1 MLKKKAMGI
10 IFANMHD
17 NAVSEMTQQRSM
29 ASLPFGG
36 RYRMIDF
43 YLSGL
48 TDAGISQVAVIT
60 KSNYQ
65 SLMDHIESGRSWDLA
80 RRKGITI
87 LPPYA
92 YTNAD
97 SNSAYHGR
105 IAALYGIMDYLEHAT
120 AETVVMM
127 DTDHVCTLDI
137 EDMIEQHYR
146 NKADVSIACTDP
158 DYDPDNLKNCVSLKE
173 DDTGRVIDIMI
184 NRCSEGYS
192 QSINV
197 FVIERKLLLTLIA
210 DAMAHMNVIFERDI
224 LLANIE
230 SLRIQSYHHKGYVK
244 RITSL
249 KTYFEANMDLIDP
262 ATVDE
267 LFLPRPIY
275 TKVHDS
281 PPTRYGLSSSV
292 SNSVVADGCTVEG
305 TVENSVLFR
314 GVEVEEGA
322 VVKNCILMQ
331 DTKVMSG
338 AVLENVIA
346 DKSVVFTANQYMKS
360 TENYPLYVKKR
371 TIV

>member
-1 MLKKKAMGI
+1 MLRKKAMGI

-17 NAVSEMTQQRSM
+17 NAVSEMTQKRSM
-29 ASLPFGG
+29 ASLPYGG

-43 YLSGL
+43 YLSSL
-48 TDAGISQVAVIT
+48 TDAGISQVAIIT

-80 RRKGITI
+80 RRKGITV

-105 IAALYGIMDYLEHAT
+105 IAALYGILDYIEHAT
-120 AETVVMM
+120 ADTVVLM

-137 EDMIEQHYR
+137 DDMIEQHY
-146 NKADVSIACTDP
+146 KKGADVSIACTEP
-158 DYDPDNLKNCVSLKE
+158 DYDPDNIKNCVSLLE
-173 DDTGRVIDIMI
+173 DESGRVKDIMI
-184 NRCSEGYS
+184 NRCSEGYK

-197 FVIERKLLLTLIA
+197 FVIERKLLLNLIEE
-210 DAMAHMNVIFERDI
+210 AMAHMNVIFERDI
-224 LLANIE
+224 LLANLD
-230 SLRIQSYHHKGYVK
+230 SLRIQAYHHKGYVK

-249 KTYFEANMDLIDP
+249 KTYFEANLDLIKP
-262 ATVDE
+262 ENVDE

-281 PPTRYGLSSSV
+281 PPTRYGLSSKV
-292 SNSVVADGCTVEG
+292 SDSIVADGCTIEG
-305 TVENSVLFR
+305 TVEHSVLFR

-322 VVKNCILMQ
+322 VVRNCILMQ
-331 DTKVMSG
+331 DTKVLSG
-338 AVLENVIA
+338 SVLENVIS
-346 DKSVVFTANQYMKS
+346 DKSVVFTANQEMKS
-360 TENYPLYVKKR
+360 TDNYPLYVKKR